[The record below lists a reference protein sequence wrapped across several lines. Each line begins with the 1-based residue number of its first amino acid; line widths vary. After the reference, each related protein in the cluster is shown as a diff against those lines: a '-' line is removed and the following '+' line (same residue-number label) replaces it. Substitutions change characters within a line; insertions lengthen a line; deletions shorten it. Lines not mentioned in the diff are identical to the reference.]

1 MHDARLRFFAVTVL
15 MLVPLVVAP
24 RAGESQVLVGG
35 RAGAY
40 TSHGDPF
47 VGGEVLVGVEDD
59 LFLDP
64 NIEVVFADH
73 ASKATFNFD
82 VHYDFARRGR
92 AFFWLG
98 AGLAVIYVDPD
109 GTPEAETDAGANIF
123 FGVGFRTQGRRWV
136 PYIQAKIL
144 AADDSDFV
152 LGGSG
157 SPGHC
162 PQSEIIFSVSYLF
175 P

>member
-1 MHDARLRFFAVTVL
+1 MHDARLRAFSGTFLILVL
-15 MLVPLVVAP
+15 LVGAP
-24 RAGESQVLVGG
+24 RSGESQVLVGG

-40 TSHGDPF
+40 TAHGDPF
-47 VGGEVLVGVEDD
+47 VGGEVLVGVERD
-59 LFLDP
+59 LFLNP
-64 NIEVVFADH
+64 NIEVVFADR

-109 GTPEAETDAGANIF
+109 GAPDASTDAGANIL
-123 FGVGFRTQGRRWV
+123 FGVGFRSLGRRWV

-144 AADDSDFV
+144 AADDSDFA
-152 LGGSG
+152 LGFG
-157 SPGHC
+157 
-162 PQSEIIFSVSYLF
+162 IRF
-175 P
+175 